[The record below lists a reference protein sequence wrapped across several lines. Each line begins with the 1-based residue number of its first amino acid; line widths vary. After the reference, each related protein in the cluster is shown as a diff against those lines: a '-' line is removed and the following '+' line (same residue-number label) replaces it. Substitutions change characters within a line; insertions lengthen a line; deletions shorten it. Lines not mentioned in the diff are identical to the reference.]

1 MPEGR
6 HVPPP
11 SLEPSPTSG
20 ELEPKLQ
27 KDADRQAMLLALAIL
42 SLDRPGWLEY
52 LRGVA
57 REYFDHDGVP
67 VFEEL
72 RRLNADR
79 WVADPFA
86 VELRDS
92 EPLLQFFVYKHLP
105 AALQEHSEP
114 FARLAVG
121 IVNRTERNPERTVSV
136 RKLLESKD
144 CAVRAQLWRNP

>member
-1 MPEGR
+1 MEGR

-11 SLEPSPTSG
+11 SLEPPPD
-20 ELEPKLQ
+20 PKTPVEQLQ
-27 KDADRQAMLLALAIL
+27 ADRMACLLALAIL
-42 SLDRPGWLEY
+42 SLDRPGWHNY

-57 REYFDHDGVP
+57 REMFDGQVEE
-67 VFEEL
+67 FEEL

-79 WVADPFA
+79 WAPDPFA

-105 AALQEHSEP
+105 PQLQEHSEP
-114 FARLAVG
+114 FARLACG
-121 IVNRTERNPERTVSV
+121 IVNRGERNPERTVAI